1 MFRGA
6 EQLMRLVFVSC
17 HSEKSTHRVKLGIHE
32 DTGKTYAVKM
42 MQKSQIRAHEMTN
55 QVRRE
60 IAVMK
65 AMRHKNIV
73 NLYEVLMSPK
83 HIYMIMDLVE
93 GGELY
98 DELMRRGPF
107 DENEARVYFKQLT
120 EGMLYCHA
128 RGVFHRDLKFDNL
141 LLDKDGVIKIGDFG
155 LVSIKG
161 AGSATELLHTQVG
174 TPHYTAPE
182 IITRASDGYDG
193 VKVDVWSSGI
203 ILYGLVAGSLPFM
216 DEDIQVLYN
225 SIVNKG
231 VEWPPE
237 FSPGL
242 VDLLENMFRKDPS
255 QRYSFSDVKRH
266 VWYGEGEGDSEGEP
280 GKARPGRRKRRK
292 NRSIDEEGKMKSA
305 PRSNPS
311 SEAEEGTGLRRTRS
325 SKSLGDIAPRDRD
338 EEIVTPK
345 TPRTPQTP
353 STPKRSL
360 RDDDEPR
367 DSDGRKS
374 EEGYESTFQR
384 GLRKLMPWGKKSTD
398 RTRSDGLKSPGRSR
412 RSSRDYQEE
421 IGTQVKRSTSSK
433 YDKDELSASSATS
446 ERARVFSN
454 LLGKFRE
461 DESLS
466 QSPPMMPIT
475 PTIRQSN
482 SKSQRQKNSAAISRA
497 RANQGTESTSYGP
510 SRETSDPSSHR
521 SNRSNPQTPELGI
534 LDQGAKL
541 PETALLEPN
550 GRAQDARNEKGG
562 KSPLVGSRQGQVESY
577 STATGQREWISTNSS
592 TKESGADNVAKLV
605 GESATLS
612 SSSWN
617 LRKHTSH
624 GAREEESQQTET
636 VNSKSDSCLVP
647 EPSGEPVLPG
657 LTIESKD
664 IDADLNLNLDALGDE
679 LSLKLDK
686 LGIIEGLDRVEG
698 HRRGSVGAISR
709 RDGTVAS
716 ARDIAEPRSP
726 SAGSKGSS
734 VVVPKQDRWGSFTQ
748 SNDGQTP
755 WNVVPNQGADAESS
769 LASSDS
775 DEEAEDVTVEIEIQE
790 ETIEVEE
797 SRFRAHDI
805 MSENYEW
812 KGAQRT
818 PWYDDSEYVGA
829 VDTVLYNE
837 PEASVRLDMAGR
849 VVFGSRILSLH
860 GSDDMVVPNC
870 GHGRQLRKHWPKWL

>member
-255 QRYSFSDVKRH
+255 QR
-266 VWYGEGEGDSEGEP
+266 
-280 GKARPGRRKRRK
+280 
-292 NRSIDEEGKMKSA
+292 
-305 PRSNPS
+305 
-311 SEAEEGTGLRRTRS
+311 
-325 SKSLGDIAPRDRD
+325 
-338 EEIVTPK
+338 
-345 TPRTPQTP
+345 
-353 STPKRSL
+353 
-360 RDDDEPR
+360 
-367 DSDGRKS
+367 
-374 EEGYESTFQR
+374 
-384 GLRKLMPWGKKSTD
+384 
-398 RTRSDGLKSPGRSR
+398 
-412 RSSRDYQEE
+412 
-421 IGTQVKRSTSSK
+421 
-433 YDKDELSASSATS
+433 
-446 ERARVFSN
+446 
-454 LLGKFRE
+454 
-461 DESLS
+461 
-466 QSPPMMPIT
+466 
-475 PTIRQSN
+475 
-482 SKSQRQKNSAAISRA
+482 
-497 RANQGTESTSYGP
+497 
-510 SRETSDPSSHR
+510 
-521 SNRSNPQTPELGI
+521 
-534 LDQGAKL
+534 
-541 PETALLEPN
+541 
-550 GRAQDARNEKGG
+550 
-562 KSPLVGSRQGQVESY
+562 
-577 STATGQREWISTNSS
+577 
-592 TKESGADNVAKLV
+592 
-605 GESATLS
+605 
-612 SSSWN
+612 
-617 LRKHTSH
+617 
-624 GAREEESQQTET
+624 
-636 VNSKSDSCLVP
+636 
-647 EPSGEPVLPG
+647 
-657 LTIESKD
+657 
-664 IDADLNLNLDALGDE
+664 
-679 LSLKLDK
+679 
-686 LGIIEGLDRVEG
+686 
-698 HRRGSVGAISR
+698 
-709 RDGTVAS
+709 
-716 ARDIAEPRSP
+716 
-726 SAGSKGSS
+726 
-734 VVVPKQDRWGSFTQ
+734 
-748 SNDGQTP
+748 
-755 WNVVPNQGADAESS
+755 
-769 LASSDS
+769 
-775 DEEAEDVTVEIEIQE
+775 
-790 ETIEVEE
+790 
-797 SRFRAHDI
+797 
-805 MSENYEW
+805 
-812 KGAQRT
+812 
-818 PWYDDSEYVGA
+818 
-829 VDTVLYNE
+829 
-837 PEASVRLDMAGR
+837 
-849 VVFGSRILSLH
+849 
-860 GSDDMVVPNC
+860 
-870 GHGRQLRKHWPKWL
+870 